1 MAELSSMRPLADQPL
16 IGFGEIIDEIDTVHR
31 MCMEALEASLPRDMS
46 LAQFQLLRCLE
57 TGKRR
62 ITDIAESLT
71 LSQPSA
77 SDIVKRVHAKGWV
90 TIRVLAADRRQRV
103 VALSAVGRRKLIR
116 AQTRCRAVTDKM
128 NRKVEQDLIINLH
141 TDLCRVRARLDRILS

>member
-1 MAELSSMRPLADQPL
+1 
-16 IGFGEIIDEIDTVHR
+16 
-31 MCMEALEASLPRDMS
+31 LPSDMS
-46 LAQFQLLRCLE
+46 MAQFQLLRCLE

-116 AQTRCRAVTDKM
+116 AQARCRAVTDKM

>member
-116 AQTRCRAVTDKM
+116 AQARCRAVTDKM